1 MLILL
6 KLIFLA
12 SVILAFSST
21 AFGVLRYGRSS
32 YEFQLCLLVLVYLL
46 LCYFAGFI
54 GICFNPYWI
63 DNEMKEF
70 IPLSE
75 RWSWAF
81 PGATVF
87 EIIMCPLLILGC
99 SFLRHS
105 RVHHATQIA

>member
-12 SVILAFSST
+12 SVILAFSSS
-21 AFGVLRYGRSS
+21 ALCILRYGRGSFT
-32 YEFQLCLLVLVYLL
+32 FQHCLLLLAYLL
-46 LCYFAGFI
+46 LCYVAGFI
-54 GICFNPYWI
+54 GVCFNPYWI

-81 PGATVF
+81 PGATLF
-87 EIIMCPLLILGC
+87 EIIFCPLLILGC
-99 SFLRHS
+99 SFLRYS
-105 RVHHATQIA
+105 RVRHATQIA